1 MAEGGTTSAG
11 TAPASSDRTGL
22 RGVGLRWLLAAE
34 LIAMLVLGLW
44 PYLAPAE
51 FARTFGLAGDEP
63 YLYRLAGAAVFGY
76 ATAALAG
83 LVRGGRPGLRIPLA
97 ALLTFGL
104 SAVAGALAS
113 VDESGVQPLPVVL
126 VAGGALFAAGAAM
139 QLWRGGTLPGNV
151 GDRLEPGLRLTLA
164 GATVAATLFAGWQL
178 LLPRGFASFFG
189 LSAADLVIIRL
200 AGAATLGYALAGLL
214 ATAVDRWPAAR
225 IQTFPS
231 ISANILAAIASAIY
245 IAGGGRSIL
254 GPLFLLASGLL
265 VLSLT
270 AWAARAER

>member
-1 MAEGGTTSAG
+1 MVVVIGGG
-11 TAPASSDRTGL
+11 
-22 RGVGLRWLLAAE
+22 
-34 LIAMLVLGLW
+34 
-44 PYLAPAE
+44 
-51 FARTFGLAGDEP
+51 
-63 YLYRLAGAAVFGY
+63 
-76 ATAALAG
+76 
-83 LVRGGRPGLRIPLA
+83 
-97 ALLTFGL
+97 
-104 SAVAGALAS
+104 
-113 VDESGVQPLPVVL
+113 
-126 VAGGALFAAGAAM
+126 LFAAAAAL
-139 QLWRGGTLPGNV
+139 QLWRAAAVSGIA

-178 LLPRGFASFFG
+178 LLPRAFASFFG

-200 AGAATLGYALAGLL
+200 TGAATLGYALAGLL

-245 IAGGGRSIL
+245 IAQGGRSLL